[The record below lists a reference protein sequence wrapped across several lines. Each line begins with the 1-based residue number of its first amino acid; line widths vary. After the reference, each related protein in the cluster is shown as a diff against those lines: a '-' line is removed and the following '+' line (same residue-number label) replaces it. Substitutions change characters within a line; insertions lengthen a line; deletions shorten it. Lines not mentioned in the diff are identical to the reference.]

1 MNWLT
6 SSFIIIMFQNIF
18 SLLSLRFL
26 AIHVEWFQFFYY
38 FAWTVTGCKESQFYS
53 LPFGQAVVLHVVHK
67 SFQLAPK
74 PLLISRIDYSP
85 SVI

>member
-26 AIHVEWFQFFYY
+26 AIHVEWFQFFY
-38 FAWTVTGCKESQFYS
+38 FLAWTVTGCKESQFYS
-53 LPFGQAVVLHVVHK
+53 LPFGQAVALHVAHK
-67 SFQLAPK
+67 SFQLTPK
-74 PLLISRIDYSP
+74 PLLISRMIT
-85 SVI
+85 VLL